1 MKRVRLVLSG
11 NVQGV
16 GFRFAARAH
25 AQTLG
30 LKGSARNSADG
41 TVEIICEGEDEK
53 IDQFRVWCSE
63 GPESAEVATT
73 QCIKEEATG
82 EFHDFAILR

>member
-1 MKRVRLVLSG
+1 MKRLLLVLSG

-25 AQTLG
+25 AQDLG
-30 LKGSARNSADG
+30 IQGSARNNTDG

-63 GPESAEVATT
+63 GPEFAEVTT
-73 QCIKEEATG
+73 AQLIEGQPTG
-82 EFHDFAILR
+82 EFHDFAILQ